1 MQKFSS
7 IFLTGT
13 ATVLLAL
20 GSSLTSPVVQAQA
33 GGLTPA
39 VCKDQA
45 NPPKDAVT
53 QGYCLVIDRT
63 KGNCM
68 GCHLIQGM
76 QSGNIAPAMTAMKQ
90 RFPEKA
96 KLREQ
101 ISDATKLNPDSIMPP
116 FGKHNILSGDEID
129 KITEYVWT
137 L

>member
-1 MQKFSS
+1 MQKFFGIMLS
-7 IFLTGT
+7 GT

-20 GSSLTSPVVQAQA
+20 GSSLTSPVVQAEA

-39 VCKDQA
+39 ICKDQA

-53 QGYCLVIDRT
+53 QGYCLVINRK

-76 QSGNIAPAMTAMKQ
+76 PSGNIAPAMTDMKQ

-96 KLREQ
+96 KLRAQ
-101 ISDATKLNPDSIMPP
+101 ISDSTKVNPGSVMPP
-116 FGKHNILSGDEID
+116 YGRHNILSGDEID